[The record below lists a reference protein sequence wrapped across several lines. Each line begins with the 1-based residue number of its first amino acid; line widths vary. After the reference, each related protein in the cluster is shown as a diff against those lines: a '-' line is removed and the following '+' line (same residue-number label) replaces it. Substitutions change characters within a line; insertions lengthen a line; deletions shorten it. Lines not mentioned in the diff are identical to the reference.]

1 VAEEGFPG
9 FEVLA
14 WYALFAPRGTPE
26 PIVARLDAEL
36 EKILQ
41 MPDVRSKMAEL
52 GAEPRYMSA
61 AELTRFVAAES
72 PKWGELIRASG
83 TVAE

>member
-1 VAEEGFPG
+1 
-9 FEVLA
+9 
-14 WYALFAPRGTPE
+14 
-26 PIVARLDAEL
+26 
-36 EKILQ
+36 
-41 MPDVRSKMAEL
+41 VRSKMADL

-61 AELTRFVAAES
+61 AELTRFVAVES

>member
-1 VAEEGFPG
+1 
-9 FEVLA
+9 
-14 WYALFAPRGTPE
+14 
-26 PIVARLDAEL
+26 
-36 EKILQ
+36 

-52 GAEPRYMSA
+52 DAEPRYMSA